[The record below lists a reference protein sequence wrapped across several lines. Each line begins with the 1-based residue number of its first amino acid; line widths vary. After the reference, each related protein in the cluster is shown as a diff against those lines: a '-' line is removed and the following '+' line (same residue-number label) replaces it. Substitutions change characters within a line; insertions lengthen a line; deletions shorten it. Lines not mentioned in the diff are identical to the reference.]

1 MRAAKQSKS
10 MKLQL
15 KTNDLSL
22 VRQVKNLNQYLDA
35 VDAANAAFA
44 AVEEEAIASPTLVD
58 EAIRQAYKSLEA
70 LDEICLQAVK
80 DNIPVVLDWTYKG
93 VMCTTWLHHIEN
105 ALKN

>member
-1 MRAAKQSKS
+1 
-10 MKLQL
+10 MKLKL

-44 AVEEEAIASPTLVD
+44 AVEEAIASSTNVD

-93 VMCTTWLHHIEN
+93 VMCTTWLYNIEN
-105 ALKN
+105 APKN